1 MLRPRNRETGALVV
15 GVNCEACCMLRLPF
29 FAVRQSME
37 RGMGWYV
44 SMLTAIAKILLTG
57 LDAEFREKVR

>member
-1 MLRPRNRETGALVV
+1 
-15 GVNCEACCMLRLPF
+15 
-29 FAVRQSME
+29 ME